1 MKDRIQRPDLSKNV
15 KRPRDTTG
23 NAKRRQILPF
33 ISKLILSFMVYK
45 PRAKGKIAPSP
56 RLNDEVAE
64 RLTDMGTTNTH
75 TTNDTATQTK
85 KTRLLSD
92 PDIKRWHGNLARGSM
107 ITADVYLRRL
117 GKFCETHHMTPI
129 ALKDLAIK
137 DIKTATDLLED
148 HVTVMESNG
157 NSPGY
162 IDGFVKSVK
171 SWLGYF
177 DVEIKRKIKIS
188 STGSTPTLQDE
199 RVPDGDE
206 MSEIYSRAGLRES
219 AVISL
224 MAKSGLRPQVM
235 GNHDGTDGLRI
246 RDLPDLVIHEGK
258 AKCVRTPSRIIVR
271 KELSK
276 MNNQYLTFS
285 TKSAIGHVVAY
296 LNDRLVRG
304 ESLHGDSPVIAPDHI
319 YKTHRG
325 RNSSKTFLPTQR
337 ICKLVRNTFR
347 PRFEWRPYVL
357 RAYFDTQLLIA
368 ESKGKIAHD
377 FRVFFMGH
385 KGSMESRYTTNKG
398 RLPDVLLDEMRN
410 AFGRSEE
417 YLDQTGTD
425 PSQEQ
430 RMKLQQIVE
439 GATPESLGNMLEALK
454 ALAN

>member
-1 MKDRIQRPDLSKNV
+1 
-15 KRPRDTTG
+15 
-23 NAKRRQILPF
+23 
-33 ISKLILSFMVYK
+33 MVYK

-56 RLNDEVAE
+56 RPGDEVAE

-85 KTRLLSD
+85 KARLLSD
-92 PDIKRWHGNLARGSM
+92 PDVKRWHGNLARRSM
-107 ITADVYLRRL
+107 NTADAYLRRL
-117 GKFCETHHMTPI
+117 GKFCETHHMTSI
-129 ALKDLAIK
+129 ALKDLAVK
-137 DIKTATDLLED
+137 DIKAATNLFED

-171 SWLGYF
+171 SWLRHF
-177 DVEIKRKIKIS
+177 DVEIRRKIKVS

-246 RDLPDLVIHEGK
+246 HDLPDLVIHEGK

-276 MNNQYLTFS
+276 TDNQYLTF
-285 TKSAIGHVVAY
+285 TTMSATGHVVAY
-296 LNDRLVRG
+296 LNDRLVRE
-304 ESLHGDSPVIAPDHI
+304 ESLHMDSPVIAPDHI
-319 YKTHRG
+319 YKTYRG
-325 RNSSKTFLPTQR
+325 GNASKMFLPTQR
-337 ICKLVRNTFR
+337 ICKMVRNAFR

-368 ESKGKIAHD
+368 ESKGRIAHD
-377 FRVFFMGH
+377 FRVLLYGPQGQH
-385 KGSMESRYTTNKG
+385 RVKVHHQQGAAAG
-398 RLPDVLLDEMRN
+398 R
-410 AFGRSEE
+410 
-417 YLDQTGTD
+417 T
-425 PSQEQ
+425 SQ
-430 RMKLQQIVE
+430 R
-439 GATPESLGNMLEALK
+439 GA
-454 ALAN
+454 

>member
-1 MKDRIQRPDLSKNV
+1 MVRK
-15 KRPRDTTG
+15 
-23 NAKRRQILPF
+23 LP
-33 ISKLILSFMVYK
+33 
-45 PRAKGKIAPSP
+45 AKGKIASSP
-56 RLNDEVAE
+56 KPDDEVAE

-75 TTNDTATQTK
+75 ATNNTATQTK
-85 KTRLLSD
+85 KARLLSD
-92 PDIKRWHGNLARGSM
+92 PDVKRWHGNLARGSK

-117 GKFCETHHMTPI
+117 GKFCETHHTTPI
-129 ALKDLAIK
+129 ALKDLAVK

-148 HVTVMESNG
+148 HVTMMETNG
-157 NSPGY
+157 NAPEY
-162 IDGFVKSVK
+162 IGGFVKSVK
-171 SWLGYF
+171 SWLGYS
-177 DVEIKRKIKIS
+177 DVEIRRKIKIS

-219 AVISL
+219 AMISL

-235 GNHDGTDGLRI
+235 GNHDGTDGLRM
-246 RDLPDLVIHEGK
+246 RDLPDLVIHDGK

-276 MNNQYLTFS
+276 TNNSYLTFS
-285 TKSAIGHVVAY
+285 TKSAIDHVVAY

-304 ESLHGDSPVIAPDHI
+304 ESLHADSPVIAPDHV
-319 YKTHRG
+319 YKTNRG

-337 ICKLVRNTFR
+337 ICNLVRKAFR
-347 PRFEWRPYVL
+347 PRFGWRPYVL

-385 KGSMESRYTTNKG
+385 KGNMESRYTTNKG
-398 RLPDVLLDEMRN
+398 RLPDALVDEMRD

-417 YLDQTGTD
+417 YLDQAGTD
-425 PSQEQ
+425 SSQEQ
-430 RMKLQQIVE
+430 RMELQRIIE
-439 GATPESLGNMLEALK
+439 GTTPESLGSMLEALK